1 MPPLTKE
8 LSQASPVG
16 TDILQG
22 KVVDTSAAQFLQ
34 DVSSTVVQARQTF
47 EAIEGRTAEAAV
59 STTVEETDQEFNTT
73 SIDAT
78 ISGELAPVERL
89 KQGVRQGQANKDRF
103 VTELDAKIRKLKA
116 RFPGHTDL
124 IDQKAR
130 RLLGFDPRVATRDI
144 VFREEVAA
152 ADELKGLV
160 NASVQAGTT
169 VFNRRGD
176 ASSGVDEV
184 ATANATQAF
193 FSAKRLA
200 ETSAAAINVAKT
212 SGNNKEMTEA
222 VMKLENSLEASF
234 GPQLDTLT
242 SAFSVYQDSITT
254 PEEDLAFIRAGKRLI
269 SNMLASTDDTLSVL
283 SNVEQD
289 RVRKT
294 IEGKLA
300 FLERG
305 LGTDLESFSRL
316 NETMVIKDQ
325 LLASFKVVTLTDM
338 ENISVINEAFGQAA
352 GSIIGGQL
360 LNSELR
366 KKVQDQ
372 IERELATVG
381 EGGGIQSVQR
391 AIAGRITLIED
402 IILSGKYGANAPHLS
417 DLDKQVVVEEAW
429 DAAVGYTTEVLDE
442 RSVVPWGNTWQA
454 LNDTYTGFIRDDVD
468 NLPKLIDNILS
479 PTFNA
484 NLNTL
489 KKTKPLQAES
499 LVEFVSNVFGDS
511 ANVILNPRGNF
522 ITTSENISQQLTS
535 IKYNQ
540 ETKRFEDILAG
551 KSGLIPSRVR
561 DALPVLNSYLDI
573 IRTFGID
580 EQAWLKRLGV
590 LPQEEQE

>member
-34 DVSSTVVQARQTF
+34 DVSSTVAQARQTF

-59 STTVEETDQEFNTT
+59 STAVEETDQEFNTT

-124 IDQKAR
+124 IDKKAR

-212 SGNNKEMTEA
+212 SGNNKEMTES

-325 LLASFKVVTLTDM
+325 LLANFKVVTLTDM

-454 LNDTYTGFIRDDVD
+454 LNDTYTSFIRDDVD

-489 KKTKPLQAES
+489 QKTKPLQAAS
-499 LVEFVSNVFGDS
+499 IVGFVSNVFGDS
-511 ANVILNPRGNF
+511 AIVLLNPKGNF
-522 ITTSENISQQLTS
+522 LTTSENISQQLKV
-535 IKYNQ
+535 IQYNPS
-540 ETKRFEDILAG
+540 TKEFEDTLAG
-551 KSGLIPSRVR
+551 SSGIVPSRVR
-561 DALPVLNSYLDI
+561 DALPVLNSYLNI

-580 EQAWLKRLGV
+580 EQSWVERLGV
-590 LPQEEQE
+590 KTVGEQE